1 MTGHKHWVK
10 DPLYYRG
17 LAMSVAFMMSLGVLA
32 GVLTGGWYFIPL
44 YALVGAG
51 IATVPFVA
59 KFGWKDNK
67 L

>member
-1 MTGHKHWVK
+1 MTGHKHWIK

-17 LAMSVAFMMSLGVLA
+17 LAGIVALMVSLSIVA
-32 GVLTGGWYFIPL
+32 AVFTGGWYFIPL

-51 IATVPFVA
+51 IATWPFVA
-59 KFGWKDNK
+59 KFGWRDDK